1 MSQAAESTIT
11 NPVRAGTP
19 GVEIPQSPRF
29 AVQHLTEGRWET
41 LTFGTCGDVEPED
54 SPYHGRELVYHS
66 RYIAEHIAKAYP
78 DMTIR
83 VHELGTETEE
93 RAVA

>member
-1 MSQAAESTIT
+1 MAMIQAAESPI
-11 NPVRAGTP
+11 
-19 GVEIPQSPRF
+19 SPRF
-29 AVQHLTEGRWET
+29 AVQRLTDGKWIT
-41 LTFGTCGDVEPED
+41 LTFGTCGDVEPQD

-83 VHELGTETEE
+83 VHDLGTTEE

>member
-1 MSQAAESTIT
+1 MPQATESPI
-11 NPVRAGTP
+11 
-19 GVEIPQSPRF
+19 SPRF
-29 AVQHLTEGRWET
+29 AVQRLTDGKWIT
-41 LTFGTCGDVEPED
+41 LTFGTCGDVEPQD

-83 VHELGTETEE
+83 VHDLGTTEE